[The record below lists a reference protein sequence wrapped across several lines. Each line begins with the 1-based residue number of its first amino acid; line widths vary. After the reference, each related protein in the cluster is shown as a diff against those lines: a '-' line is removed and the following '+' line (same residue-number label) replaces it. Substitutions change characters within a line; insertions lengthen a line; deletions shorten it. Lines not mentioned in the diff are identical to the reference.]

1 MCATLLAPL
10 ALVDVPPLLDYP
22 NHLARAYV
30 LALGQ
35 HDAFLSRMYATHWAI
50 LPNLAIDLIL
60 PPLLWIMPVHLAGR
74 LLLGVSLLLPVIGT
88 ILCSNATFARQPAPT
103 PATALASCW
112 PIAACLVAC
121 NGLFLLGF
129 INFQLGIGLALICA
143 ALWMARRERHPKS
156 TAAIGAIC
164 GVALFFCHLMGL
176 AFFLIM
182 LGAYEAE
189 RAWTQH
195 RPNGTRLLHH
205 RAASLLPILV
215 RRSAWLLPVVAV
227 PMLLYT
233 LSAFASA
240 GGGIA
245 WETPHD
251 KLIRAAMPL
260 LNYNLPLDLFSAG
273 LLAGF
278 LLTAARLHWLEVK
291 LRSVIALATLAFLYV
306 AAPFG
311 LKGTGYIDAR
321 FAVMF
326 GFLLFA
332 GIRPTLPRRAALP
345 VALIVLVLFG
355 LRTGQVAAVWNAH
368 NRDLA
373 ELRAAI
379 APIPPGSRVL
389 LAQVETQEAA
399 QGQRGIPS
407 RQYLSDGTRLD
418 SHTPALVLIERHAF
432 WTFLFADPAQQP
444 IRLRSPYRDI
454 ANATLGIPDVRLLS
468 APSPIAADLATFP
481 LEGRWSCCYD
491 YVLLLESGARPDF
504 ASNNL
509 TLLRKSDY
517 ASLFRVTPAAPATTV
532 TVAQSPPP
540 AL

>member
-1 MCATLLAPL
+1 MCATLVAPL

-35 HDAFLSRMYATHWAI
+35 HDAFLSQIYAPHWAI
-50 LPNLAIDLIL
+50 LPNLGMDLVL

-74 LLLGVSLLLPVIGT
+74 MLLGVSLLLPVIGA
-88 ILCSNATFARQPAPT
+88 ILCSNATFGRLPARS
-103 PATALASCW
+103 LASYW

-143 ALWMARRERHPKS
+143 ALWMARRERYPRS

-176 AFFLIM
+176 AFFLIL

-189 RAWTQH
+189 RAWVQH
-195 RPNGTRLLHH
+195 RPNGTRVLHRHAAALLT
-205 RAASLLPILV
+205 ILAQ
-215 RRSAWLLPVVAV
+215 RSAWLLPVVAA

-233 LSAFASA
+233 LSAFADA
-240 GGGIA
+240 GGPIA

-260 LNYNLPLDLFSAG
+260 LAYNLPLDLLSAG

-278 LLTAARLHWLEVK
+278 LLTAARLHWLNVK
-291 LRSVIALATLAFLYV
+291 PRSVIALGALGFLYA

-345 VALIVLVLFG
+345 VALVVLALFG
-355 LRTGQVAAVWNAH
+355 LRTGLVAAVWHAH
-368 NRDLA
+368 DRDLA
-373 ELRAAI
+373 ELRDAI
-379 APIPPGSRVL
+379 APIEPGSRVL
-389 LAQVETQEAA
+389 LAQVDIKEATP
-399 QGQRGIPS
+399 GQRGIPP
-407 RQYLSDGTRLD
+407 RQFLSDGTRLN
-418 SHTPALVLIERHAF
+418 SHTAALVLIERHAF
-432 WTFLFADPAQQP
+432 WTFLFADPNQQP
-444 IRLRSPYRDI
+444 IRLRPPYRDI

-468 APSPIAADLATFP
+468 APAPIATDLATFP

-491 YVLLLESGARPDF
+491 YVLLLEAGARPDF
-504 ASNNL
+504 TSNNL
-509 TLLRKSDY
+509 TLIRKSDY
-517 ASLFRVTPAAPATTV
+517 ASLFRVTRRAPVTTV